1 MNKRGASF
9 EVGNTSGRGRP
20 QGSRNQATLDREA
33 LLDEYGTAIT
43 RKCLTEAMKGDKSAL
58 RLCIERLIPPA
69 RPQSVAFKLPSLRSA
84 ADLPRA
90 SAAILKATAEGTLSV
105 QEAEGLMRMLELQQ
119 RLLGGSELTMR
130 IEALERRG
138 ATGTAVELVE
148 EAEGSPATNSALPAE
163 KPNHAQ

>member
-1 MNKRGASF
+1 MKRRGKPF
-9 EVGNTSGRGRP
+9 EPGNSSGQGRP
-20 QGSRNQATLDREA
+20 LGSRNQATLDREA

-58 RLCIERLIPPA
+58 RLCLERLIPPA
-69 RPQSVAFKLPSLRSA
+69 RPQASEFKLPGIRSA

-90 SAAILKATAEGTLSV
+90 STAILKAVAAGNLSV
-105 QEAEGLMRMLELQQ
+105 QEAEAVTRILEAHQ
-119 RLLGGSELTMR
+119 RLLGPQQLTSR

-138 ATGTAVELVE
+138 ATGSAVELVE
-148 EAEGSPATNSALPAE
+148 EAEGSPATNSALPTE